1 MVQVYYNL
9 IISGK
14 KTIKDVPQ
22 KLRADV
28 ILLLE
33 ENGYSELAKEDQ
45 SLYSKEERTNECG
58 LCYSYRER

>member
-33 ENGYSELAKEDQ
+33 ENGYSELAKED
-45 SLYSKEERTNECG
+45 
-58 LCYSYRER
+58 